1 MTGPSQ
7 RRRRPRQ
14 NSRGESA
21 TASVSPTLRIN
32 WPFLMP
38 AAAAGDPSST
48 STTTTPAVVGIEEVG
63 AERAIADGAG
73 VVDPQAAPGLGPIGG
88 DDLAVDGNLARTIV
102 RSIVSSP
109 RRILS
114 RTVSPA
120 E

>member
-1 MTGPSQ
+1 MSPSKLGPK
-7 RRRRPRQ
+7 
-14 NSRGESA
+14 
-21 TASVSPTLRIN
+21 VRI
-32 WPFLMP
+32 
-38 AAAAGDPSST
+38 
-48 STTTTPAVVGIEEVG
+48 V
-63 AERAIADGAG
+63 ERAG
-73 VVDPQAAPGLGPIGG
+73 VVDAQAAPRLGPVGG